1 MMKFRNFYALAT
13 VLFLSISTLS
23 AQSGKL
29 DKGKRLMKELN
40 YQGAIELFTAVL
52 AKGDNPE
59 AKINLAEC
67 YRKISDSENAEFLYG
82 QVVRL
87 PEAQPIHY
95 LFYGEMLQRNGKC
108 DLAKEWYAKFNT
120 AVPEDVRG
128 QYMSKACDYEQELK
142 TKGIDIYN
150 VQRATFNSD
159 LDDFGA
165 TMYKDGIVF
174 ASERDKGIAIKR
186 DHSWTGKPFLDLY
199 YVPFKN
205 NGSEVTYGRPEKFSD
220 NINSKYHDAS
230 VTFDKGQES
239 MLFTRNNYT
248 KGKAAA
254 DDEGVMKLKIYSV
267 TKKGKTWT
275 NETALPFNSDEYSCA
290 HPTLTEDG
298 TKLYFAS
305 DMPGG
310 FGGMDIY
317 VSEVEGGKYGPPT
330 NLGPGVNTEG
340 HDVFPFIHKS
350 GRLYF
355 ASDGHLGLGGMDIL
369 YVDPKD
375 GGLWSAP
382 ENPGAPINTKDDDF
396 AISLNDDGTTGF
408 LSSDRTGGA
417 GRDDVYS
424 FIKLA
429 MPLKVYVYDAVT
441 MEALENATVTVDSL
455 KKTFK
460 TGKDGKGMVEMKF
473 NTCADFVAS
482 LEGYEIATKNGC
494 VKDATSTDNPVLEIP
509 LMKVFKHTVEGVVF
523 DLSSGLPMEGATVT
537 MVGCDKADSTKTATT
552 DANGR
557 YSFEL
562 EKECC
567 YKLKAEK
574 DKYLSGGFTPD
585 TVCTKGLK
593 ENKAYLVNLNLQPG
607 MAPAATP
614 PVSIDTTR
622 SVVTAPP
629 AKESK
634 NILPKDKKKIDP
646 KVVYFDP
653 EKGLQVKNGRP
664 FTGKKDGVTYKDG
677 MIVNDP
683 NSTAFVPSTTDYGK
697 EGTPGY
703 LLHIYYD
710 FDQAFIRDESN
721 PELNKLLKLMN
732 DNPNYIIELSSHT
745 DARGSN
751 GYNNR
756 LSQRRAESV
765 VRWLVSKGVERD
777 RLVPRGYGESI
788 TTNKCKNNIPC
799 AEKEHQMNRRTEFR
813 VLGCKGCID
822 QGKEK
827 LSQPN
832 QNTKVDNCKGC
843 PF

>member
-13 VLFLSISTLS
+13 VLFLTISTLS

-29 DKGKRLMKELN
+29 DKGKRYMKELN
-40 YQGAIELFTAVL
+40 YQGAIELFSAVL
-52 AKGDNPE
+52 TKGDNAE

-95 LFYGEMLQRNGKC
+95 LYYGEMLQRNGKC
-108 DLAKEWYAKFNT
+108 DLAKEWYTKFST

-142 TKGIDIYN
+142 TKGVDIYN

-174 ASERDKGIAIKR
+174 ASERDKGISIKR

-199 YVPFKN
+199 FVPFKN
-205 NGSEVTYGRPEKFSD
+205 NGSEVTYGRPEKFSKD
-220 NINSKYHDAS
+220 INSKYHDAS
-230 VTFDKGQES
+230 VSFDKGQGT
-239 MLFTRNNYT
+239 MLFTRNNYAN
-248 KGKAAA
+248 GKAAA

-267 TKKGKTWT
+267 TKKGDKTW
-275 NETALPFNSDEYSCA
+275 NDETTLPFNSDEYSCA
-290 HPTLTEDG
+290 HPTLTDDG

-310 FGGMDIY
+310 FGGMDLY
-317 VSEVEGGKYGPPT
+317 VSEIEGGKYGPPT
-330 NLGPGVNTEG
+330 NLGPGINTEG
-340 HDVFPFIHKS
+340 HEVFPFIHKS

-375 GGLWSAP
+375 GGLWSSP
-382 ENPGAPINTKDDDF
+382 ENPGAPVNSKDDDF
-396 AISLNDDGTTGF
+396 AISLNEEGTTGF
-408 LSSDRTGGA
+408 FSSDRTGGS

-424 FIKLA
+424 FIKMA
-429 MPLKVYVYDAVT
+429 MPLKVYVYDAIT

-460 TGKDGKGMVEMKF
+460 TGKDGKGLVEMKF
-473 NTCADFVAS
+473 NTCANFAAT
-482 LEGYEIATKNGC
+482 LEGYENASKQGC

-509 LMKVFKHTVEGVVF
+509 LMRVMKHTVEGVVF

-537 MVGCDKADSTKTATT
+537 MVGCDKADSSKTATT

-557 YSFEL
+557 YSFDL
-562 EKECC
+562 EKDCC

-593 ENKAYLVNLNLQPG
+593 ENKAYLVNLNLQPTT
-607 MAPAATP
+607 APA
-614 PVSIDTTR
+614 PVDTTR

-629 AKESK
+629 KDSK
-634 NILPKDKKKIDP
+634 NILPKDRKKVDP
-646 KVVYFDP
+646 KMVYFDP
-653 EKGLQVKNGRP
+653 EKGLAVKNGKP

-683 NSTAFVPSTTDYGK
+683 NSTAFVPSSTKYGSDS
-697 EGTPGY
+697 TVGY

-721 PELNKLLKLMN
+721 PELNKLLKLLS

-788 TTNKCKNNIPC
+788 ATNKCVNNVPC

>member
-29 DKGKRLMKELN
+29 DKGKRYMKELN

-52 AKGDNPE
+52 AKGDSPE

-95 LFYGEMLQRNGKC
+95 LYYGEMLQRNGKC

-142 TKGIDIYN
+142 TKGVDIYN
-150 VQRATFNSD
+150 VQRATFNSEF
-159 LDDFGA
+159 DDFGA

-174 ASERDKGIAIKR
+174 ASERGKGIAFKR
-186 DHSWTGKPFLDLY
+186 EHSWTGRPFLDLY

-205 NGSEVTYGRPEKFSD
+205 NGSDVTYGRPEKFSD
-220 NINSKYHDAS
+220 DINSKYHDAM
-230 VTFDKGQES
+230 VTFDKGQET
-239 MLFTRNNYT
+239 MLFTRNNYS
-248 KGKAAA
+248 KGKTGT
-254 DDEGVMKLKIYSV
+254 DDDGVMKLKIYSV
-267 TKKGKTWT
+267 TKKGKTWG
-275 NETALPFNSDEYSCA
+275 NETTLPFNSDEYSCA
-290 HPTLTEDG
+290 HPTLSEDG

-330 NLGPGVNTEG
+330 NLGPGINTEG
-340 HDVFPFIHKS
+340 HEVFPFIHKS

-355 ASDGHLGLGGMDIL
+355 ASDGHLGLGAMDIL

-375 GGLWSAP
+375 GGTWSAP
-382 ENPGAPINTKDDDF
+382 ENPGAPINTKDNDF
-396 AISLNDDGTTGF
+396 AITLNDDGTTGF
-408 LSSDRTGGA
+408 LASNRTGGS
-417 GRDDVYS
+417 GRDDIYS

-482 LEGYEIATKNGC
+482 LEGYEMATKNGC

-523 DLSSGLPMEGATVT
+523 DLSSGLPMEGAIVT

-562 EKECC
+562 EKDCC

-593 ENKAYLVNLNLQPG
+593 ENKAYLVNLNLQPTT
-607 MAPAATP
+607 APAQ
-614 PVSIDTTR
+614 VDTTH
-622 SVVTAPP
+622 SIVTTTGDNKTGVKPP
-629 AKESK
+629 KSK
-634 NILPKDKKKIDP
+634 KGDPKLDDKKGLYLVNGKPADG
-646 KVVYFDP
+646 VY
-653 EKGLQVKNGRP
+653 N
-664 FTGKKDGVTYKDG
+664 GVTYKKG

-683 NSTAFVPSTTDYGK
+683 NSTAFVPSNTKYGNDS
-697 EGTPGY
+697 TVGY

-721 PELNKLLKLMN
+721 PELNKLLKLLN

-756 LSQRRAESV
+756 LSQRRAEAV

-788 TTNKCKNNIPC
+788 ATNKCVNNVPC
-799 AEKEHQMNRRTEFR
+799 SEREHQMNRRTEFR

-832 QNTKVDNCKGC
+832 KNAKVDNCKGC

>member
-29 DKGKRLMKELN
+29 DKGKRYMKELN

-95 LFYGEMLQRNGKC
+95 LYYGEMLQRNGKC
-108 DLAKEWYAKFNT
+108 DLAKEWYTKFNT

-142 TKGIDIYN
+142 TKGVDIYN
-150 VQRATFNSD
+150 VQRATFNSEF
-159 LDDFGA
+159 DDFGA

-174 ASERDKGIAIKR
+174 ASERGKGIAFKR
-186 DHSWTGKPFLDLY
+186 EHSWTGRPFLDLY

-205 NGSEVTYGRPEKFSD
+205 NGSDVTYGRPEKFSD
-220 NINSKYHDAS
+220 DINSKYHDAM
-230 VTFDKGQES
+230 VTFDKGQET

-248 KGKAAA
+248 KGKAGT
-254 DDEGVMKLKIYSV
+254 DDDGVMKLKIYSV
-267 TKKGKTWT
+267 SKKGKSWGD
-275 NETALPFNSDEYSCA
+275 ETVLPFNSDEYSCA

-340 HDVFPFIHKS
+340 HEVFPFIHKS

-355 ASDGHLGLGGMDIL
+355 ASDGHLGLGAMDIL

-375 GGLWSAP
+375 GGTWSSP
-382 ENPGAPINTKDDDF
+382 ENPGAPINSKDNDF
-396 AISLNDDGTTGF
+396 AISLNEDGTTGF
-408 LSSDRTGGA
+408 LASNRTGGS
-417 GRDDVYS
+417 GRDDIYS
-424 FIKLA
+424 FIKSA

-441 MEALENATVTVDSL
+441 MEALENATVNIEQL
-455 KKTFK
+455 KKTLK

-473 NTCADFVAS
+473 NTCADFVAT
-482 LEGYEIATKNGC
+482 LEGYEMATKNGC
-494 VKDATSTDNPVLEIP
+494 VKDASSTDNPVVEIP
-509 LMKVFKHTVEGVVF
+509 LTKVFKHTVEGVVF

-557 YSFEL
+557 YTFDL
-562 EKECC
+562 EKDCC

-593 ENKAYLVNLNLQPG
+593 ENKAYLVNLNLQPTT
-607 MAPAATP
+607 APAQVTPVTTDSSKTTP
-614 PVSIDTTR
+614 PVASTGGKPGGKPKKGDPKYDEKKGLYL
-622 SVVTAPP
+622 VNGKP
-629 AKESK
+629 AKGTI
-634 NILPKDKKKIDP
+634 N
-646 KVVYFDP
+646 
-653 EKGLQVKNGRP
+653 
-664 FTGKKDGVTYKDG
+664 GVTYKDG
-677 MIVNDP
+677 QIVNDP
-683 NSTAFVPSTTDYGK
+683 NSTVFVPSTTDYGK
-697 EGTPGY
+697 EGSQGY

-721 PELNKLLKLMN
+721 PELNKLLNLLN
-732 DNPNYIIELSSHT
+732 NNPNYIIELSSHT

-756 LSQRRAESV
+756 LSQRRAEAV
-765 VRWLVSKGVERD
+765 VRWLVSKGVDRD

-788 TTNKCKNNIPC
+788 ATNKCVNNVPC
-799 AEKEHQMNRRTEFR
+799 SEKEHQMNRRTEFR
-813 VLGCKGCID
+813 VLGCKGCLE

-832 QNTKVDNCKGC
+832 NNAKVDNCKGC

>member
-29 DKGKRLMKELN
+29 DKGKRYMKELN

-95 LFYGEMLQRNGKC
+95 LYYGEMLQRNGKC

-142 TKGIDIYN
+142 TKGVDIYT

-159 LDDFGA
+159 VDDFGA

-174 ASERDKGIAIKR
+174 ASERDKGVAFKR
-186 DHSWTGKPFLDLY
+186 AHSWTGRPFLELY

-205 NGSEVTYGRPEKFSD
+205 NGSDVTYGRPEKFSD
-220 NINSKYHDAS
+220 EVNSKYHDAM
-230 VTFDKGQES
+230 VTFDKGQET
-239 MLFTRNNYT
+239 MLFTRNNYS
-248 KGKAAA
+248 KGKTGG

-267 TKKGKTWT
+267 SKKGKTWG
-275 NETALPFNSDEYSCA
+275 NEVTLPFNSDEYSCA

-317 VSEVEGGKYGPPT
+317 VSEVEGGKFGPPT

-340 HDVFPFIHKS
+340 HEVFPFIHKS

-355 ASDGHLGLGGMDIL
+355 ASDGHLGLGAMDIL

-375 GGLWSAP
+375 GGTWSAP
-382 ENPGAPINTKDDDF
+382 ENPGAPINSKDNDF
-396 AISLNDDGTTGF
+396 SISLSEDGTTGF
-408 LSSDRTGGA
+408 FSSNRTGGA
-417 GRDDVYS
+417 GRDDIYS
-424 FIKLA
+424 FVKMA

-441 MEALENATVTVDSL
+441 MEALENATVNIEQL

-482 LEGYEIATKNGC
+482 LEGYEMATKNGC
-494 VKDATSTDNPVLEIP
+494 VKDATNTDNPVLEIP
-509 LMKVFKHTVEGVVF
+509 LLKVFKHTVEGVVF
-523 DLSSGLPMEGATVT
+523 DLSSGLPMEGAIVT

-562 EKECC
+562 EKDCC

-593 ENKAYLVNLNLQPG
+593 ENKAYLVNLNLQPTTVG
-607 MAPAATP
+607 STPTRIDTSSTPGGVMPPKGDVTGAKP
-614 PVSIDTTR
+614 PV
-622 SVVTAPP
+622 
-629 AKESK
+629 K
-634 NILPKDKKKIDP
+634 PKKGDP
-646 KVVYFDP
+646 KYD
-653 EKGLQVKNGRP
+653 EKKGLYVVNGRP
-664 FTGKKDGVTYKDG
+664 AKGTINGVTYKDG
-677 MIVNDP
+677 QIVNTPDGPFVVSPTVNPNDP
-683 NSTAFVPSTTDYGK
+683 TAIS
-697 EGTPGY
+697 Y

-721 PELNKLLKLMN
+721 PELNKLLKMMTE
-732 DNPNYIIELSSHT
+732 NPNYIIELSSHT

-756 LSQRRAESV
+756 LSQRRAEAV

-788 TTNKCKNNIPC
+788 ATNKCVNNVPC

-832 QNTKVDNCKGC
+832 KNAKVDNCKGC

>member
-29 DKGKRLMKELN
+29 DKGKRYMKELN

-95 LFYGEMLQRNGKC
+95 LYYGEMLQRNGKC

-142 TKGIDIYN
+142 TKGVDIYT
-150 VQRATFNSD
+150 VQRATFNSNV
-159 LDDFGA
+159 DDFGA
-165 TMYKDGIVF
+165 TMYKNGIVF
-174 ASERDKGIAIKR
+174 ASERDKGIVVKR
-186 DHSWTGKPFLDLY
+186 VHSWTGEPFLNLY
-199 YVPFKN
+199 FVPFKN
-205 NGSEVTYGRPEKFSD
+205 NGTEVTYGRPEKFSKD
-220 NINSKYHDAS
+220 VNTKYDDAMAS
-230 VTFDKGQES
+230 FNKDQS
-239 MLFTRNNYT
+239 MMLFTRNNYS
-248 KGKAAA
+248 KGKAST
-254 DDEGVMKLKIYSV
+254 DDDGTMKLKIYSV
-267 TKKGKTWT
+267 TKKGENGWG
-275 NETALPFNSDEYSCA
+275 NETTLPFNSDEYSCA
-290 HPTLTEDG
+290 HPTLTDDG

-317 VSEVEGGKYGPPT
+317 VSEVEGGKFGPPT

-340 HDVFPFIHKS
+340 HDVFPFVHKS

-375 GGLWSAP
+375 GGTWSAP
-382 ENPGAPINTKDDDF
+382 ENPGAPINSKDDDF
-396 AISLNDDGTTGF
+396 AISLNEDGTTGF
-408 LSSDRTGGA
+408 FSSDRTGGA
-417 GRDDVYS
+417 GRDDIYS
-424 FIKLA
+424 FIKMA

-441 MEALENATVTVDSL
+441 MEALENATVNIEQL

-482 LEGYEIATKNGC
+482 LEGYEMATKNGC
-494 VKDATSTDNPVLEIP
+494 VKDATNTDNPVLEIP

-562 EKECC
+562 EKDCC

-593 ENKAYLVNLNLQPG
+593 ENKAYLVNLNLQPTT
-607 MAPAATP
+607 APVTP
-614 PVSIDTTR
+614 TSIDTNT
-622 SVVTAPP
+622 VTSTQNKDP
-629 AKESK
+629 K
-634 NILPKDKKKIDP
+634 NVIPKDPKKVDP
-646 KVVYFDP
+646 KMVYFDP
-653 EKGLQVKNGRP
+653 EKGLYVKNKKP

-677 MIVNDP
+677 MIVNTPDGPFVESPTRNPNDP
-683 NSTAFVPSTTDYGK
+683 TAVS
-697 EGTPGY
+697 Y

-721 PELNKLLKLMN
+721 PELNKLLRMMTE
-732 DNPNYIIELSSHT
+732 NPNYIIELSSHT

-756 LSQRRAESV
+756 LSQRRAEAV

-788 TTNKCKNNIPC
+788 ATNKCVNNVPC

-832 QNTKVDNCKGC
+832 KNAKVDNCKGC

>member
-205 NGSEVTYGRPEKFSD
+205 NGTEVTYGRPEKFSD

-239 MLFTRNNYT
+239 MLFTRNNYS
-248 KGKAAA
+248 KGKSAS

-267 TKKGKTWT
+267 SKKGKSWT

-375 GGLWSAP
+375 GGTWSAP
-382 ENPGAPINTKDDDF
+382 ENPGAPVNSKDDDF

-408 LSSDRTGGA
+408 FASDRTGGA

-424 FIKLA
+424 FIKMAL
-429 MPLKVYVYDAVT
+429 PLKVYVYDAVT

-473 NTCADFVAS
+473 NTCANFAAT
-482 LEGYEIATKNGC
+482 LEGYENNAKEGC
-494 VKDATSTDNPVLEIP
+494 VKDATGTDSPVLEIP
-509 LMKVFKHTVEGVVF
+509 LSRILKHTVEGVVF

-557 YSFEL
+557 YTFDL
-562 EKECC
+562 EKDCC

-593 ENKAYLVNLNLQPG
+593 ESKAYLVNLNLQPTTVG
-607 MAPAATP
+607 STPTRIDTSSIPGGIMPPKGDVTGVKP
-614 PVSIDTTR
+614 PV
-622 SVVTAPP
+622 
-629 AKESK
+629 K
-634 NILPKDKKKIDP
+634 PKKGDP
-646 KVVYFDP
+646 KYD
-653 EKGLQVKNGRP
+653 EKKGLYVVNGRP
-664 FTGKKDGVTYKDG
+664 AKGTINGVTYKDG
-677 MIVNDP
+677 QIVNTPDGPFVVSPTVNPNDP
-683 NSTAFVPSTTDYGK
+683 TAVS
-697 EGTPGY
+697 Y

-721 PELNKLLKLMN
+721 PELNKLLRMMTE
-732 DNPNYIIELSSHT
+732 NPNYIIELSSHT

-756 LSQRRAESV
+756 LSQRRAEAV
-765 VRWLVSKGVERD
+765 VRWLVSKGVDRD

-788 TTNKCKNNIPC
+788 ATNKCVNNVPC

>member
-29 DKGKRLMKELN
+29 DKGKRYMKELN

-95 LFYGEMLQRNGKC
+95 LYYGEMLQRNGKC

-142 TKGIDIYN
+142 TKGVDIYN
-150 VQRATFNSD
+150 VQRATFNSEF
-159 LDDFGA
+159 DDFGA

-174 ASERDKGIAIKR
+174 ASERGKGIAFKR
-186 DHSWTGKPFLDLY
+186 EHSWTGRPFLDLY
-199 YVPFKN
+199 FVPFKN
-205 NGSEVTYGRPEKFSD
+205 NGSDVTYGRPEKFSD
-220 NINSKYHDAS
+220 DINSKYHDAM
-230 VTFDKGQES
+230 VTFDKSQET
-239 MLFTRNNYT
+239 MLFTRNNYS
-248 KGKAAA
+248 KGKAGT
-254 DDEGVMKLKIYSV
+254 DDDGVMKLKIYSV
-267 TKKGKTWT
+267 TKKGKTWG
-275 NETALPFNSDEYSCA
+275 NEVTLPFNSDEYSCA
-290 HPTLTEDG
+290 HPTLSEDG

-340 HDVFPFIHKS
+340 HEVFPFIHKS

-355 ASDGHLGLGGMDIL
+355 ASDGHLGLGAMDIL

-375 GGLWSAP
+375 GGTWSAP
-382 ENPGAPINTKDDDF
+382 ENPGAPINTKDNDF
-396 AISLNDDGTTGF
+396 AITLNDDGTTGF
-408 LSSDRTGGA
+408 LASNRTGGS
-417 GRDDVYS
+417 GRDDIYS
-424 FIKLA
+424 FIKMA

-482 LEGYEIATKNGC
+482 LEGYEMATKNGC

-523 DLSSGLPMEGATVT
+523 DLSSGLPMEGAIVT

-562 EKECC
+562 EKDCC

-574 DKYLSGGFTPD
+574 EKYLSGGFTPD

-593 ENKAYLVNLNLQPG
+593 ENKAYLVNLNLQPTT
-607 MAPAATP
+607 APAR
-614 PVSIDTTR
+614 VDTSTVA
-622 SVVTAPP
+622 S
-629 AKESK
+629 
-634 NILPKDKKKIDP
+634 NLPKDPKNVIPKDP
-646 KVVYFDP
+646 KRVDPKIVYFDP
-653 EKGLQVKNGRP
+653 EKGLYVKGGKP
-664 FTGKKDGVTYKDG
+664 FTGKKDGVTYDKG
-677 MIVNDP
+677 MIVNKPDGPFIPSNTVNPQDP
-683 NSTAFVPSTTDYGK
+683 SIVS
-697 EGTPGY
+697 Y

-721 PELNKLLKLMN
+721 PDLNKLLKLMQ

-765 VRWLVSKGVERD
+765 VRWLVAKGVERD

-788 TTNKCKNNIPC
+788 ATNKCVNNVPC
-799 AEKEHQMNRRTEFR
+799 SEREHQMNRRTEFR

-832 QNTKVDNCKGC
+832 KNAKVDNCKGC

>member
-13 VLFLSISTLS
+13 VLFLTISTLS

-29 DKGKRLMKELN
+29 DKGKRYMKELN
-40 YQGAIELFTAVL
+40 YQGAIEQFNAVL
-52 AKGDNPE
+52 AHGDNAE

-95 LFYGEMLQRNGKC
+95 LYYGEMLQRNGKC

-128 QYMSKACDYEQELK
+128 QYRSKACDYEQELK
-142 TKGIDIYN
+142 TKGVDIYT
-150 VQRATFNSD
+150 VQRAAFNSD
-159 LDDFGA
+159 VDDFGA
-165 TMYKDGIVF
+165 TFYKDGLVF
-174 ASERDKGIAIKR
+174 ASERDKGIAFKR
-186 DHSWTGKPFLDLY
+186 SHSWTGRSFLELY

-205 NGSEVTYGRPEKFSD
+205 NGSDLTYGRPEKFSD
-220 NINSKYHDAS
+220 EVNSKYHDAM
-230 VTFDKGQES
+230 VTFDKGQET

-248 KGKAAA
+248 KGKVGT
-254 DDEGVMKLKIYSV
+254 DDDGVMKLNIYSV

-275 NETALPFNSDEYSCA
+275 NETVLPFNSAEYSCA

-317 VSEVEGGKYGPPT
+317 VSEVEGGKFGPPT
-330 NLGPGVNTEG
+330 NLGPSINTEG
-340 HDVFPFIHKS
+340 HEVFPFIHKS

-355 ASDGHLGLGGMDIL
+355 ASDGHLGLGAMDIL

-375 GGLWSAP
+375 GGTWSAP
-382 ENPGAPINTKDDDF
+382 ENPGAPINSKDNDF
-396 AISLNDDGTTGF
+396 AISLNEDGTTGF
-408 LSSDRTGGA
+408 FSSNRTGGA
-417 GRDDVYS
+417 GRDDIYS
-424 FIKLA
+424 FVKMA

-441 MEALENATVTVDSL
+441 MEALENATVNIEQL
-455 KKTFK
+455 KKTLK

-482 LEGYEIATKNGC
+482 LEGYEMATKNGC

-509 LMKVFKHTVEGVVF
+509 LMKVMKHTVEGVVF
-523 DLSSGLPMEGATVT
+523 DLSSGLPMEGAIVT

-562 EKECC
+562 EKDCC

-593 ENKAYLVNLNLQPG
+593 ENKAYLVNLNLQPTT
-607 MAPAATP
+607 APANP
-614 PVSIDTTR
+614 
-622 SVVTAPP
+622 VVTTDTG
-629 AKESK
+629 KSK
-634 NILPKDKKKIDP
+634 DEPKGNILPKDKKKIDP

-653 EKGLQVKNGRP
+653 EKGLRVKNGRP
-664 FTGKKDGVTYKDG
+664 FTGKDNGVTYKDG
-677 MIVNDP
+677 MIVNTPDGPFEVSPTVNPNDP
-683 NSTAFVPSTTDYGK
+683 NAIA
-697 EGTPGY
+697 Y

-721 PELNKLLKLMN
+721 TELNKLLKLLN
-732 DNPNYIIELSSHT
+732 DNPNYIIELASHT

-756 LSQRRAESV
+756 LSQRRAEAV
-765 VRWLVSKGVERD
+765 VRWLVSKGIDRD
-777 RLVPRGYGESI
+777 RLVPRGYGETI

-799 AEKEHQMNRRTEFR
+799 SEKEHQMNRRTEFR

-832 QNTKVDNCKGC
+832 EKTKVDSCKGC

>member
-29 DKGKRLMKELN
+29 DKGKRYMKELN

-67 YRKISDSENAEFLYG
+67 YRKTSDSENAEFLYG

-95 LFYGEMLQRNGKC
+95 LYYGEMLQRNGKC

-142 TKGIDIYN
+142 TKGVDIYN
-150 VQRATFNSD
+150 VQRATFNSEF
-159 LDDFGA
+159 DDFGA

-174 ASERDKGIAIKR
+174 ASERGKGIAFKR
-186 DHSWTGKPFLDLY
+186 EHSWTGRPFLDLY
-199 YVPFKN
+199 FVPFKN
-205 NGSEVTYGRPEKFSD
+205 NGSDVTYGRPEKFSD
-220 NINSKYHDAS
+220 DINSKYHDAM
-230 VTFDKGQES
+230 VTFDKGQET
-239 MLFTRNNYT
+239 MLFTRNNYS
-248 KGKAAA
+248 KGKTGS
-254 DDEGVMKLKIYSV
+254 DDDGVMKLKIYSV
-267 TKKGKTWT
+267 TKKGKTWS
-275 NETALPFNSDEYSCA
+275 NETTLPFNSDEYSCA
-290 HPTLTEDG
+290 HPTLNEDG

-340 HDVFPFIHKS
+340 HEVFPFIHKS

-355 ASDGHLGLGGMDIL
+355 ASDGHLGLGAMDIL

-375 GGLWSAP
+375 GGTWSAP
-382 ENPGAPINTKDDDF
+382 ENPGAPINTKDNDF
-396 AISLNDDGTTGF
+396 AITLNDDGTTGF
-408 LSSDRTGGA
+408 LASNRTGGS
-417 GRDDVYS
+417 GRDDIYS

-482 LEGYEIATKNGC
+482 LEGYEMATKNGC
-494 VKDATSTDNPVLEIP
+494 VKDATNTDNPVLEIP

-523 DLSSGLPMEGATVT
+523 DLSSGLPMEGAIVT

-562 EKECC
+562 EKDCC

-593 ENKAYLVNLNLQPG
+593 ENKAYLVNLNLQPTT
-607 MAPAATP
+607 APTSPTTVDTNKVVTTTNNDVKP
-614 PVSIDTTR
+614 PVKPKKGDPKYDEKKGLY
-622 SVVTAPP
+622 VVNGKP
-629 AKESK
+629 AKG
-634 NILPKDKKKIDP
+634 KI
-646 KVVYFDP
+646 
-653 EKGLQVKNGRP
+653 N
-664 FTGKKDGVTYKDG
+664 GVTYKDG
-677 MIVNDP
+677 QIVNDP
-683 NSTAFVPSTTDYGK
+683 NSTVFVPSTTKYGNDS
-697 EGTPGY
+697 TVGY

-721 PELNKLLKLMN
+721 PELNKLLKLLS

-756 LSQRRAESV
+756 LSQRRAEAV

-788 TTNKCKNNIPC
+788 ATNKCVNNVPC

-832 QNTKVDNCKGC
+832 KNAKVDNCKGC